1 MTERLN
7 NILILASLLKG
18 HVDHGKTTLL
28 DAIRSGNSAESEHR
42 GITQVCCYH
51 VFALGSLISFTYSTV
66 HATDGCYFS
75 KRLRM
80 CPPSLPPLIF
90 LIIITTISTYL

>member
-28 DAIRSGNSAESEHR
+28 DALRSGNSAESEHR

-51 VFALGSLISFTYSTV
+51 VFALGNLISFTYSTV
-66 HATDGCYFS
+66 TTDACYFS